1 MQKKKLNFYIINLNK
16 TLNANIKDSSIIVKN
31 KANFVKVGSNS
42 FFKNIKKMA
51 EKLISKIKYTNIMA
65 KNKRNIKMDNI

>member
-16 TLNANIKDSSIIVKN
+16 TLNTNIKDSSIIIKD
-31 KANFVKVGSNS
+31 KANFAKVGSSS

-51 EKLISKIKYTNIMA
+51 EKSINKIKCINIMA